1 MSTCPLRLPG
11 KGVYINQSITLY
23 GPYGDIAPIAKVV
36 LRSRGMQLSAAKRP
50 GTDQNMAGGDSG
62 KLGSAPR
69 GRARPCQLAARAGR
83 EANPPR

>member
-1 MSTCPLRLPG
+1 MEPPRGPG
-11 KGVYINQSITLY
+11 EDPWGMAVY